1 MIYLGIPLILFLMAI
16 PDNYREYFKNYFKQN
31 FFLYY
36 QISTL
41 RLLEYNMLEI
51 KVISM
56 IIDSTSEYNHKST

>member
-1 MIYLGIPLILFLMAI
+1 MIYLGIPLILFLMTI
-16 PDNYREYFKNYFKQN
+16 PDNYSEYFKNYFKQN

-41 RLLEYNMLEI
+41 RLLEYMLEI